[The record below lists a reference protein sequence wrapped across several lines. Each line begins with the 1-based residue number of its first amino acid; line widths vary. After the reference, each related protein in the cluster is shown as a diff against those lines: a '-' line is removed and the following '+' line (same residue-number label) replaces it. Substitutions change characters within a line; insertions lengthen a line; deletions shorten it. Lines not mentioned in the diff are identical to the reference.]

1 MKQYYG
7 IFFSVI
13 YALFF
18 RFLSDFNIIEINSY
32 DYFLVVPIVLGY
44 IPFLFDQQTFVN
56 SIYKTF
62 FFSWISSFLFLLI
75 AFIFHL
81 EDIGCLIIL
90 IPTYFIVSPLVGIII
105 RSILKYSNKER
116 IGNLKSNGFLLLI
129 IPIII
134 GNIEKRIEKKETH
147 FVVEQ
152 SVIINTPNKVI
163 WGNLFA
169 VPVLTN
175 YMNSSAYNFLGFPN
189 PVRSDY
195 NPKTNVRLGYFDNGI
210 ILHEKV
216 IDREEYKKLS
226 FAINVQKSKL
236 DNSQTFMHVIKKESM
251 IFNSITYKLQSMN
264 ESKTRLTL
272 LCDYKVRTNIPLYG
286 EFCSKNIIVDF
297 ESKLLNA
304 LKKKIE
310 N

>member
-7 IFFSVI
+7 IIFSVI

-18 RFLSDFNIIEINSY
+18 RVLSDFNIIEINSY
-32 DYFLVVPIVLGY
+32 DYFLVVPVVLGN
-44 IPFLFDQQTFVN
+44 IPFLFDPQTFVN
-56 SIYKTF
+56 SIYKTI

-90 IPTYFIVSPLVGIII
+90 IPTYFIISPLVGLII

-116 IGNLKSNGFLLLI
+116 IGNLKSNGFFLI
-129 IPIII
+129 IIPLII
-134 GNIEKRIEKKETH
+134 GNIEKHIEKKESH

-152 SVIINTPNKVI
+152 SIIINTSNKVI

-175 YMNSSAYNFLGFPN
+175 HINSSVYNFLGFPN
-189 PVRSDY
+189 PVKSDY
-195 NPKTNVRLGYFDNGI
+195 NPETNVRLGYFDNGI

-216 IDREEYKKLS
+216 IEREEYKKLS
-226 FAINVQKSKL
+226 FAINVQQSKL
-236 DNSQTFMHVIKKESM
+236 DNSKTFMHVIKKESM
-251 IFNSITYKLQSMN
+251 VFNSITYKLQSIN

-272 LCDYKVRTNIPLYG
+272 SCDYKVRTNIPLYG
-286 EFCSKNIIVDF
+286 EFCSKNIILDF
-297 ESKLLNA
+297 ESKLLKA
-304 LKKKIE
+304 LKSKIE

>member
-7 IFFSVI
+7 IAFSVI

-18 RFLSDFNIIEINSY
+18 RVLSDFNIIEINSF
-32 DYFLVVPIVLGY
+32 DYFLVIPVVLAY
-44 IPFLFDQQTFVN
+44 IPFLFDPQTFVN
-56 SIYKTF
+56 SIYKTI

-90 IPTYFIVSPLVGIII
+90 IPTYFIVSPLVGLII
-105 RSILKYSNKER
+105 RSILKYSKKER
-116 IGNLKSNGFLLLI
+116 IGSLKSNGFFLII

-134 GNIEKRIEKKETH
+134 GNIEKHIEKKETH

-152 SVIINTPNKVI
+152 SVIIDTSNKVI

-175 YMNSSAYNFLGFPN
+175 YINSSVYNFLGFPN

-216 IDREEYKKLS
+216 IDLEQYKKLS
-226 FAINVQKSKL
+226 FAINVQQSKL
-236 DNSQTFMHVIKKESM
+236 DNSKTFMHVIKKESM
-251 IFNSITYKLQSMN
+251 IFNSITYKLQSIN

-286 EFCSKNIIVDF
+286 EFCSKNIILDF

-304 LKKKIE
+304 LKRKIE
-310 N
+310 D